1 MIKIRTDEQKKARI
15 QHQRKYR
22 DKKRERLGED
32 AYLAEKARY
41 ERERYK
47 RTKVMGR
54 YKRTKVMGKPRVKS
68 MNYGA
73 VRKRIQRER
82 TALKKREAELATMAR
97 INATDN
103 NTVEV
108 NINNRNESATTH
120 TVVVAASSSST
131 APNNTADGA
140 SNIPPEVSVVNTV
153 GTVATLSSSSPA
165 KKKRE
170 KSSTKK
176 KRKKSSDSTPTNKDD
191 ESSVVADPSNI
202 PPASIVPR
210 KSSRIRRAASNLST
224 HNNSTTS
231 TDSSSNKNDKSTT
244 KNKKIKLRDPV
255 AVGLPLDFV
264 SSNVDEVE
272 EGSRIKVWYS
282 HVRNRGFYEAIVEE
296 INGGV
301 KDPHYIVFNDNTD
314 LNLDLSE
321 QFFEI
326 IPPGLVIEEDAPNLK
341 SFLISKESFQNRSGK
356 YKIAKKRLHN
366 NVMRFVKGQIN
377 NNFEKNL
384 YIMIPFSSLKNK
396 PRWSHQSPQALRI
409 FFGKEVDSERNRK
422 GKSIR
427 YAYGPRA
434 VNDSTGMHPKDYH
447 VHPFDDLIDDIIT
460 DLVFVLRYELGKDFE
475 DFQFEF
481 NFLEIKMYLGKQI
494 FKDDNNLV
502 ILDQDKKK
510 LNWKCNNSVG
520 YHRDLIFR
528 DNGEQRRSDTARP
541 DHPIVTY
548 NVGCTRKLRF
558 KWWIK
563 KPGEK
568 WEVAP
573 TKPIE
578 KEMDHGSIMV
588 LLPADERP
596 TNCNGDLFHTKHSG
610 LFKEEGMSIGLVL
623 RSLNGN
629 AIAEFN
635 SDDNTISNC
644 DMNSNILQHFEK
656 WENRN
661 QKQYNAYEKQ
671 NKNNKFGMKQVIK
684 NIQKLSN
691 TFQ

>member
-1 MIKIRTDEQKKARI
+1 
-15 QHQRKYR
+15 
-22 DKKRERLGED
+22 
-32 AYLAEKARY
+32 
-41 ERERYK
+41 
-47 RTKVMGR
+47 
-54 YKRTKVMGKPRVKS
+54 MGKPRVKS
-68 MNYGA
+68 MKHGA

-82 TALKKREAELATMAR
+82 TTLKKREVELAAMAR

-103 NTVEV
+103 NTAAVTTATVTATATAAAIMDTRARTVVNNRNENNRT

-176 KRKKSSDSTPTNKDD
+176 KRKKSSDSTTTNKDD
-191 ESSVVADPSNI
+191 ESSVVADPGNI

-377 NNFEKNL
+377 NNL
-384 YIMIPFSSLKNK
+384 
-396 PRWSHQSPQALRI
+396 SPPPKRVVN
-409 FFGKEVDSERNRK
+409 FFKV
-422 GKSIR
+422 
-427 YAYGPRA
+427 
-434 VNDSTGMHPKDYH
+434 
-447 VHPFDDLIDDIIT
+447 
-460 DLVFVLRYELGKDFE
+460 
-475 DFQFEF
+475 
-481 NFLEIKMYLGKQI
+481 
-494 FKDDNNLV
+494 
-502 ILDQDKKK
+502 
-510 LNWKCNNSVG
+510 
-520 YHRDLIFR
+520 
-528 DNGEQRRSDTARP
+528 
-541 DHPIVTY
+541 
-548 NVGCTRKLRF
+548 
-558 KWWIK
+558 
-563 KPGEK
+563 
-568 WEVAP
+568 
-573 TKPIE
+573 
-578 KEMDHGSIMV
+578 
-588 LLPADERP
+588 
-596 TNCNGDLFHTKHSG
+596 
-610 LFKEEGMSIGLVL
+610 
-623 RSLNGN
+623 
-629 AIAEFN
+629 
-635 SDDNTISNC
+635 
-644 DMNSNILQHFEK
+644 
-656 WENRN
+656 
-661 QKQYNAYEKQ
+661 
-671 NKNNKFGMKQVIK
+671 
-684 NIQKLSN
+684 
-691 TFQ
+691 

>member
-1 MIKIRTDEQKKARI
+1 MAITNRSTRAKTARRRNLRRLS
-15 QHQRKYR
+15 QL
-22 DKKRERLGED
+22 KRRANQTPAQNVESKEKERLRRRKSIADET
-32 AYLAEKARY
+32 LAQTEERQEKDRL
-41 ERERYK
+41 
-47 RTKVMGR
+47 
-54 YKRTKVMGKPRVKS
+54 
-68 MNYGA
+68 
-73 VRKRIQRER
+73 RKRKSKIDETPAHREER
-82 TALKKREAELATMAR
+82 LRKNRENRNKAKERQHHRRSIEEINIKKDANSLEYNAMAR

-103 NTVEV
+103 NTAAV

-120 TVVVAASSSST
+120 TVVVAASSSSI
-131 APNNTADGA
+131 APDNTADGA

-170 KSSTKK
+170 KSITKK

-321 QFFEI
+321 QFFKI
-326 IPPGLVIEEDAPNLK
+326 ISPGLVIEEDAPNLK

-384 YIMIPFSSLKNK
+384 YIMIPASTLKNK

-460 DLVFVLRYELGKDFE
+460 DLVFVL
-475 DFQFEF
+475 
-481 NFLEIKMYLGKQI
+481 I
-494 FKDDNNLV
+494 
-502 ILDQDKKK
+502 
-510 LNWKCNNSVG
+510 
-520 YHRDLIFR
+520 
-528 DNGEQRRSDTARP
+528 
-541 DHPIVTY
+541 
-548 NVGCTRKLRF
+548 
-558 KWWIK
+558 
-563 KPGEK
+563 
-568 WEVAP
+568 
-573 TKPIE
+573 
-578 KEMDHGSIMV
+578 
-588 LLPADERP
+588 
-596 TNCNGDLFHTKHSG
+596 
-610 LFKEEGMSIGLVL
+610 
-623 RSLNGN
+623 
-629 AIAEFN
+629 
-635 SDDNTISNC
+635 
-644 DMNSNILQHFEK
+644 
-656 WENRN
+656 
-661 QKQYNAYEKQ
+661 
-671 NKNNKFGMKQVIK
+671 
-684 NIQKLSN
+684 
-691 TFQ
+691 